1 MPRQTEYAGFW
12 IRLWASVVD
21 AVLLWVIIIP
31 AGLAIYGDAYFEQTS
46 FMPVGAWD
54 FLLGYVF
61 PAVAVITFW
70 ATKGAT
76 PGKMLV
82 HARIVDSTTGGPPTG
97 GQLVGRYFAYIL
109 SMLPLLLG
117 YIWVGI
123 DAKKQG
129 WHDKLA
135 GTVVIREAR
144 AGKEPVR
151 FEGHE
156 LSEAA
161 DPAPGAT
168 R

>member
-21 AVLLWVIIIP
+21 AVLFWVIIIP
-31 AGLAIYGDAYFEQTS
+31 AGLAIYGDAYFEQTGLL
-46 FMPVGAWD
+46 PVGAWD

-61 PAVAVITFW
+61 PAVAVISFW
-70 ATKGAT
+70 VTKGAT

-82 HARIVDSTTGGPPTG
+82 HARIVDATTGGRPTG
-97 GQLVGRYFAYIL
+97 AQFVGRYFAYIL
-109 SMLPLLLG
+109 SILPLLLG

-123 DAKKQG
+123 DARKQG

-144 AGKEPVR
+144 SGKEPVR
-151 FEGHE
+151 FERPE
-156 LSEAA
+156 SRETA
-161 DPAPGAT
+161 DLASGADQ
-168 R
+168 